1 MDPVTAIGIV
11 SAALSLVTFSTSLVK
26 GAIQIHDAI
35 QSDEAGSRSRESV
48 ITEMQRFASS
58 LSPQAAPGA
67 GPNDNN
73 LLLLANQCRELS
85 EKLLALLTKLKPKNP
100 GSKSQT
106 LQAAIRSKLHEN
118 SINELEESLDACR
131 SQLQLELTYTMGR
144 RTQQLLD
151 SLANASNQDAA
162 KFHRLQTSLDELRQG
177 VHVSSIDQ
185 ETKSSF
191 RRLIGLHEDAL
202 SIGTRQRI
210 LRSLAF
216 QDIHQRYEAVDDP
229 HADTFRWI
237 VEGTTPSNASRL
249 GAQPKDLSD
258 NTDVLS
264 MQAVTRNRYSRWLR
278 SPDGILHVSGKLG
291 SGKSTLMKLLSQCS
305 ETMEGL
311 QEWAGMDT
319 YLPRLVDT
327 DAELIILLQAT
338 EPLCLRHSFSGSQVR
353 RCKPPFRGSYAL
365 SCTMCYLLVR
375 I

>member
-1 MDPVTAIGIV
+1 MDPVTAIGVV

-67 GPNDNN
+67 GLDDNG

-100 GSKSQT
+100 ASKSQT
-106 LQAAIRSKLHEN
+106 LRAAIRSKLHEN

-131 SQLQLELTYTMGR
+131 SQLHLELTYNMGR

-202 SIGTRQRI
+202 CIGACRRI
-210 LRSLAF
+210 LRSLSF
-216 QDIHQRYEAVDDP
+216 EDMRRRYEAVDDP

-237 VEGTTPSNASRL
+237 VETRTPNNGLVSDDN
-249 GAQPKDLSD
+249 DL
-258 NTDVLS
+258 LS
-264 MQAVTRNRYSRWLR
+264 MQALAKEKYSRWLR

-338 EPLCLRHSFSGSQVR
+338 ELLCLRHSFSGSQVR